1 MIVQTPKIN
10 STDPMI
16 VQTPKMNI
24 RDLMIVQTPK
34 DKYQGPYDS
43 TEP

>member
-16 VQTPKMNI
+16 GQTPKINI